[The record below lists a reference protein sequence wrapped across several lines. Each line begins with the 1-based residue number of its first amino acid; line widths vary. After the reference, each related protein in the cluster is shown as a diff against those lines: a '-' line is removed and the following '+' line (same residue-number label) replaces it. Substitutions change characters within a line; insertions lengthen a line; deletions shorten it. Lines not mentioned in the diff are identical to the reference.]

1 MKKILLAIAILL
13 VLLLAAIYL
22 LIPGKISIVQ
32 RQAIG
37 INQPALT
44 RNLSNERNWKQWWPG
59 EIQGTDSSLVYLLN
73 GLRFQLHDVK
83 ILSLPIRITGSNVS
97 LPAELMMVALNPD
110 SVNIQANSS
119 ITTTSNP
126 LTRIR
131 AYLMARKIKKNFSI
145 IFQSISTYYAETK
158 NLYGYDIRNTSVVDS
173 ILLMNVRET
182 KGYPSTKDIY
192 ELVDELKT
200 YIKKQ
205 GATETGYPMLNI
217 FTKDSINYQLKV
229 AIPTDKKLPSSGN
242 MSYRWMLGGGNIL
255 ITEVTGDAKEI
266 EKAYRQ
272 IHLYISDHKRVA
284 PAIPFESLVT
294 DRRLEPDSSKWV
306 TRIYYPV
313 M

>member
-1 MKKILLAIAILL
+1 MKKILLAISVLL
-13 VLLLAAIYL
+13 ILLLAAVYL
-22 LIPGKISIVQ
+22 LIPDKINITQ
-32 RQAIG
+32 RQDIG

-44 RNLSNERNWKQWWPG
+44 RNLANEKNWQQWWPG
-59 EIQGTDSSLVYLLN
+59 EKQGTDSSPVYLLN
-73 GLRFQLHDVK
+73 GLRYQLHDVK
-83 ILSLPIRITGSNVS
+83 TLSLPIRISGSNVS

-110 SVNIQANSS
+110 SVNIQISSS
-119 ITTTSNP
+119 ITATSNP
-126 LTRIR
+126 LIRVR
-131 AYLMARKIKKNFSI
+131 AYFMARKIKKDFGT
-145 IFQSISTYYAETK
+145 IFRSISTYYAETK
-158 NLYGYDIRNTSVVDS
+158 KLYGFDIQNRSVVDS
-173 ILLMNVRET
+173 VLLMNFRET
-182 KGYPSTKDIY
+182 RGYPSTNDIY
-192 ELVDELKT
+192 GLIDELKA

-229 AIPTDKKLPSSGN
+229 AIPTDKKLPSYGN

-255 ITEVTGDAKEI
+255 ITEVTGDTKEI

-272 IHLYISDHKRVA
+272 IHLYIADHKRVA